1 MPANSEVESEVEVV
15 LPAHLHAR
23 PAGAVVRAAA
33 GFKSTIEVVYGERN
47 ANARGV
53 LALLGLGAT
62 AGSTVVVR
70 ATGEDAVAA
79 AKAVAEILLASE

>member
-1 MPANSEVESEVEVV
+1 
-15 LPAHLHAR
+15 
-23 PAGAVVRAAA
+23 
-33 GFKSTIEVVYGERN
+33 
-47 ANARGV
+47 V